1 MPDVPESTSPTAAR
15 PSDVP
20 AAPAPRESS
29 VTPTEQLDADL
40 VALGEETASEA
51 RAFLSVV
58 REVAGGAVPDSAVPV
73 LCLALSQVLVTGT
86 RLGVIN
92 DIVPSERFEAD
103 LGSDEDVEA
112 LRMQLA
118 DLLHGIDDCAEVI
131 DPLTTAE
138 VTRSRV
144 SDDLAD
150 VCSALLHGLRHHA
163 DGRITEALW
172 WWQFSY
178 LATWGARATNALRVM
193 QSILGHIRLDADEDM
208 VAEAQFD
215 ALHR

>member
-1 MPDVPESTSPTAAR
+1 MPDTPA
-15 PSDVP
+15 SDIE
-20 AAPAPRESS
+20 R
-29 VTPTEQLDADL
+29 LDADL
-40 VALGEETASEA
+40 LALGEQTAAEA

-73 LCLALSQVLVTGT
+73 LSLALSQVLVTGT

-92 DIVPSERFEAD
+92 DVVPQDRFETD
-103 LGSDEDVEA
+103 LGSDEDVESLRLELTA
-112 LRMQLA
+112 LFQ
-118 DLLHGIDDCAEVI
+118 GIDEYVDVI
-131 DPLTTAE
+131 DPLTTGE
-138 VTRSRV
+138 VTSSRV

-150 VCSALLHGLRHHA
+150 VCAALLHGLRHHA
-163 DGRITEALW
+163 DGRLTEALW

-178 LATWGARATNALRVM
+178 LATWGARAASALRVM
-193 QSILGHIRLDADEDM
+193 QSILGHIRLDADEDT

>member
-1 MPDVPESTSPTAAR
+1 MPDNPTSSTDRRADAGAAGR
-15 PSDVP
+15 G
-20 AAPAPRESS
+20 APRAPER
-29 VTPTEQLDADL
+29 LDADL
-40 VALGEETASEA
+40 AALGEETAAEA

-73 LCLALSQVLVTGT
+73 LSLALSQILVTGT

-103 LGSDEDVEA
+103 LGSDEDVES
-112 LRMQLA
+112 LRLQLA
-118 DLLHGIDDCAEVI
+118 ALLAGIDDYAEVL

-138 VTRSRV
+138 VTSSRV

-150 VCSALLHGLRHHA
+150 ICAALLHGLRHHA
-163 DGRITEALW
+163 EGRLTEALW

-178 LATWGARATNALRVM
+178 LATWGPRATNALRVM
-193 QSILGHIRLDADEDM
+193 QSILGHIRLDADEDT